1 LPITGFADQ
10 EEGGMKIEQLMT
22 KNVGTCLAEDV
33 LSVPARIMW
42 ERDCG
47 CVPVVASDGSGRVVG
62 MLTDRDICMAAL
74 MQAGKLED
82 LRVAGAMC
90 TEIRSCKPSSS
101 LREAEQ
107 LMCQAQLRRLPVVD
121 EADQL
126 LGLISLA
133 DIAAKTVGAP
143 GASKKSIPR
152 REVADTLVA
161 ICHPRVKSPP
171 VRSK

>member
-1 LPITGFADQ
+1 
-10 EEGGMKIEQLMT
+10 MKIEQLMT
-22 KNVGTCLAEDV
+22 KNVRTCLAEDV
-33 LSVPARIMW
+33 LAVPARIMW

-74 MQAGKLED
+74 MQGGKLEE
-82 LRVAGAMC
+82 LRVEGAMC
-90 TEIRSCKPSSS
+90 TEISSCKPSST

-107 LMCQAQLRRLPVVD
+107 LMCQSQLRRLPVVD

-133 DIAAKTVGAP
+133 DIAANTVGAP
-143 GASKKSIPR
+143 GASEKSIPR

-161 ICHPRVKSPP
+161 ICRPRDKSRPA
-171 VRSK
+171 RSK